1 MVITGSVILVQ
12 PGAHEVVEEALK
24 DFPFVTYH
32 AKSEE
37 GTDLVVNFEAE
48 STADL
53 ERLVNE
59 VKAAI
64 PEIVEIN
71 HIYVNFEDE
80 IEDMVSRER
89 DQD

>member
-12 PGAHEVVEEALK
+12 PASHAVVEEALK
-24 DFPFVTYH
+24 NFSFVTYH
-32 AKSEE
+32 TKSEE

-48 STADL
+48 SAGDL

-80 IEDMVSRER
+80 TEEMVSRPREN
-89 DQD
+89 D